1 MNSKNPNKRSAGSL
15 SRLVMIMAGR
25 TGRRPINRAHF
36 VVHRE
41 RILTA
46 WSRTNLEGRIAKW
59 IAKRVLPSVY
69 IAGEIEFGDEQRWT
83 YEAKALLEAIL
94 WKNCC

>member
-1 MNSKNPNKRSAGSL
+1 MNSKNPTKKNAGNL

-25 TGRRPINRAHF
+25 SGRRPINRAHF
-36 VVHRE
+36 VMHRE

-46 WSRTNLEGRIAKW
+46 WSRTDLEGRIKKW
-59 IAKRVLPSVY
+59 TSQNVLPSVV
-69 IAGEIEFGDEQRWT
+69 IAGEIEYGDEQRWT
-83 YEAKALLEAIL
+83 SEAKALLEAVL